1 MNCKEI
7 RFTRRKDGSDRGVAK
22 NLEISFL
29 LDFYGDMLTEKQRD
43 VVELYYNDELSLSE
57 IAENEGITRQGV
69 RDSIKRA
76 EAQLLEME
84 ERLGLA
90 KRFREMRDGFEAIR
104 AAAQDIQEYNDRYGY
119 SREIDERAKR
129 ILTLSDHL
137 SRA

>member
-1 MNCKEI
+1 MWWSCTTTTTFPCPKS
-7 RFTRRKDGSDRGVAK
+7 RRTRASPARVC
-22 NLEISFL
+22 
-29 LDFYGDMLTEKQRD
+29 
-43 VVELYYNDELSLSE
+43 
-57 IAENEGITRQGV
+57 

>member
-43 VVELYYNDELSLSE
+43 VVELYYNDDLSLSE
-57 IAENEGITRQGV
+57 SAENEGITRQGV

-137 SRA
+137 SRT